1 MLHASGPS
9 RTNYPGKNATKPE
22 TCTENLSHMRGY
34 TGTEDLPDT
43 DATPDYSCEEVH
55 LNSDTATLTSL

>member
-34 TGTEDLPDT
+34 TDLPDT
-43 DATPDYSCEEVH
+43 HAIPDYSCEEVH
-55 LNSDTATLTSL
+55 FNSDTATLTSL